1 MKALID
7 KLIPGS
13 ISDAMIMVVCIG
25 AAYFLFTHFGE
36 LGLAALLGLGSQGN
50 NKKRRE
56 AKEEKKRYNSE
67 IDQAIDNIN
76 ESNAASE
83 TIERKI
89 VKVGETPFVDNEESN
104 EKVVNNIR
112 NSGL

>member
-1 MKALID
+1 
-7 KLIPGS
+7 
-13 ISDAMIMVVCIG
+13 MIMVVCIG

-36 LGLAALLGLGSQGN
+36 LGLAALLGLGGQGN

-56 AKEEKKRYNSE
+56 AKEEKERYKSD
-67 IDQAIDNIN
+67 IDQAIENIGEN
-76 ESNAASE
+76 NSE
-83 TIERKI
+83 AEKIERQI
-89 VKVGETPFVDNEESN
+89 VKVGETPFIDNEESN